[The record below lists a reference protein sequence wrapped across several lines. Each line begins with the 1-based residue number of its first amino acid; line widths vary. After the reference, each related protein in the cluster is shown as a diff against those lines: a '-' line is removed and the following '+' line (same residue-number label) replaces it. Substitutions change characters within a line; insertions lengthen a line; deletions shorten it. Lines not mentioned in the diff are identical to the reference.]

1 MVLLLGICFLILF
14 WLFSNVFN
22 KNFSS
27 VTSVQEVMK
36 YVGYGMRERH
46 EDATKVHAHSS
57 RSHLIVQLTLYTS
70 SNQISPP
77 AKGRSVAPSPPVT
90 PRGLKRGG
98 SYDKDPR
105 SRSRYV
111 QEDD

>member
-1 MVLLLGICFLILF
+1 MF